1 MSAESLDYPTTT
13 ATVFK
18 QQKLYYIQLET
29 DYLTTL
35 IYFFNFKSPNMGYS
49 FLWNNEEET
58 DETQNQVEMSKEN
71 DEVCVL
77 HVRFR
82 RGFVHAG
89 GGKKTE
95 DEDGCWVYS
104 LCQYQQIN
112 KRCIG

>member
-49 FLWNNEEET
+49 FL
-58 DETQNQVEMSKEN
+58 
-71 DEVCVL
+71 
-77 HVRFR
+77 
-82 RGFVHAG
+82 
-89 GGKKTE
+89 
-95 DEDGCWVYS
+95 
-104 LCQYQQIN
+104 
-112 KRCIG
+112 